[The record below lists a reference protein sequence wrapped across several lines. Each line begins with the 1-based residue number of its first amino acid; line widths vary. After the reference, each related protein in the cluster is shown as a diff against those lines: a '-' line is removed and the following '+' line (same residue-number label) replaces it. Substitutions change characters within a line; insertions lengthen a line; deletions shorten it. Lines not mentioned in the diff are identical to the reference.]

1 MIPTARLVFVRFFCL
16 FGPCRLRTIAP
27 FERLPFFG
35 PLRAQGHPTK
45 DPLAVRKH
53 DQFFICIDLLNKM
66 NFVKFCGYVYFV
78 FFTTGFCNQIILDL
92 SPPSPIFFEKG
103 FCQQI
108 GHVSKCRR
116 VLWGDLYHT
125 RSHLSLSS
133 QIRGHIWGKQG
144 SWPPPA
150 FPEVEG
156 VKTRP
161 IPATGMVAPRPS
173 ARSRRPAPDLRT
185 FFNTRVRKAG
195 GGRDVGQ
202 QSPG

>member
-1 MIPTARLVFVRFFCL
+1 MFILFFL
-16 FGPCRLRTIAP
+16 
-27 FERLPFFG
+27 
-35 PLRAQGHPTK
+35 
-45 DPLAVRKH
+45 
-53 DQFFICIDLLNKM
+53 
-66 NFVKFCGYVYFV
+66 
-78 FFTTGFCNQIILDL
+78 TTVFCNQIILDL
-92 SPPSPIFFEKG
+92 SPPPPFFFEKG

-156 VKTRP
+156 SKAGQSQPREWWQSDPLRARVVGHQICGHSLILVSGKQVGGGMQDSRAQGNGP
-161 IPATGMVAPRPS
+161 WLATIETVYPNPTQLKW
-173 ARSRRPAPDLRT
+173 RPAVPTALISEGGT
-185 FFNTRVRKAG
+185 FTRVGRGWG
-195 GGRDVGQ
+195 GTA
-202 QSPG
+202 QSPNPHPHLNHS